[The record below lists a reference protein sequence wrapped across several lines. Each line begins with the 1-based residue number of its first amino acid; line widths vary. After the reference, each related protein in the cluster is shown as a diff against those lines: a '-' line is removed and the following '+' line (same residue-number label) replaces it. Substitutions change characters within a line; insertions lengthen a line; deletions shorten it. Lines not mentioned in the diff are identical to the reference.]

1 MRTDTTTEYSTTF
14 YALLKSFI
22 LRQKTGSYDVWFSF
36 YFIFFKFRKFAFCAK
51 TYHKRVT
58 QL

>member
-36 YFIFFKFRKFAFCAK
+36 YLFIFLNFENLHFAQK
-51 TYHKRVT
+51 LTT
-58 QL
+58 NE